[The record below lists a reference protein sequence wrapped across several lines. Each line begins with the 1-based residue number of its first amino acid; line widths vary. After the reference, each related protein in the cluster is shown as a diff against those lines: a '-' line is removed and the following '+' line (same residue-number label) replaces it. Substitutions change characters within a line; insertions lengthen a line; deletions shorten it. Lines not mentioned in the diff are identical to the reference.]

1 MHIILSGYFGFQNT
15 GDEAILYSMIQQI
28 RQEDPSIKITV
39 LSNDPAHTKDTYDV
53 HAVNRWSLKE
63 VVTVIKRS
71 DGLISGGGSLLQDVI
86 GVKSVI
92 YYTGVIGIAKVLQK
106 PVIIYSQGI
115 GPLNGATAKKLTEF
129 TMNKV
134 DHLTVRD
141 RDSKQ
146 LLTKM
151 GIQKNIEVVPDSVMG
166 LDDSL
171 TERSG
176 REKDNSVIIVS
187 VRQWPSTQPYQ
198 QKFAHGLD
206 LLAHQG
212 FEIVFLPMH
221 GEEDAMCSQN
231 IQSLMKEKSDILSQD
246 ITLHEK
252 INIIASS
259 RFLIGMRLHSLIF
272 SAITH
277 TPFVAVSYDPKIDSF
292 VEHMDQKVLG
302 HVNNDSWTGEHIAE
316 DIFRLQANYKKI
328 QSQLQ
333 TIIHEQRNKSRQAVK
348 HMLSVIKHSK

>member
-1 MHIILSGYFGFQNT
+1 MQIILSGYFGFQNT

-28 RQEDPSIKITV
+28 RLEDPSIKITV
-39 LSNDPAHTKDTYDV
+39 LSNDPAHTRDTYDV
-53 HAVNRWSLKE
+53 YAVNRWSLKE
-63 VVTVIKRS
+63 VIKVIKRS
-71 DGLISGGGSLLQDVI
+71 DGLISGGGSLLQDVT

-92 YYTGVIGIAKVLQK
+92 YYTGVIGIAKLLQK

-115 GPLNGATAKKLTEF
+115 GPLNGKIAKKLTEF

-151 GIQKNIEVVPDSVMG
+151 GIRKNIEVVPDSVMG

-171 TERSG
+171 TESG
-176 REKDNSVIIVS
+176 REKDNSVIIVC
-187 VRQWPSTQPYQ
+187 VRPWPSTQPYQ

-246 ITLHEK
+246 LSLNEK
-252 INIIASS
+252 INIITSS

-272 SAITH
+272 SAISN

-292 VEHMDQKVLG
+292 VELMDQKVLG
-302 HVNNDSWTGEHIAE
+302 HVNDDSWTGEDIAE
-316 DIFRLQANYKKI
+316 DIFRLKGNYQKV
-328 QSQLQ
+328 QRQLQ
-333 TIIHEQRNKSRQAVK
+333 TIICELRNESRIAVK
-348 HMLSVIKHSK
+348 HMLSVIKQLK